1 MSHDKLTFDLIQYDP
16 VKQDTLVIHGGW
28 SAHKMFH
35 QIKRISKKTN
45 FGGQARATGG
55 VGGSVYREI
64 HRSGF
69 STVNHKG
76 NIHMYM

>member
-1 MSHDKLTFDLIQYDP
+1 
-16 VKQDTLVIHGGW
+16 
-28 SAHKMFH
+28 MFH